1 MATASKKPAAK
12 KATSED
18 ETRLVKDLANIL
30 DKAGL
35 AELEYKTETLAI
47 RLSRL
52 NGGAPV
58 PAVQPVAVAAAASV
72 PIKAGEPATDAPGN
86 QADHPGTVKS
96 PMVGVAY
103 LSADPE
109 SPAYV
114 KVGQHVKA
122 GDTLLLIE
130 AMKTFNE
137 IKAPK
142 SGVIKNIIALNSQ
155 PVEFGDHLLIFE

>member
-1 MATASKKPAAK
+1 MSKIDKTDIENIKLITKEAK
-12 KATSED
+12 LTNLSRIKIKKGDYEIELSSESSSVIAPVSQKIPTSNIKTSE
-18 ETRLVKDLANIL
+18 EIISNEEIKEENI
-30 DKAGL
+30 
-35 AELEYKTETLAI
+35 
-47 RLSRL
+47 
-52 NGGAPV
+52 
-58 PAVQPVAVAAAASV
+58 
-72 PIKAGEPATDAPGN
+72 
-86 QADHPGTVKS
+86 VKS

-103 LSADPE
+103 LSADPD

-142 SGVIKNIIALNSQ
+142 SGVIKKIIALNSQ

>member
-1 MATASKKPAAK
+1 MSKIDKIDLENIKLITKEAK
-12 KATSED
+12 
-18 ETRLVKDLANIL
+18 LAN
-30 DKAGL
+30 
-35 AELEYKTETLAI
+35 
-47 RLSRL
+47 LSRIKIKKGDYEIEL
-52 NGGAPV
+52 SSESPGIN
-58 PAVQPVAVAAAASV
+58 ASV
-72 PIKAGEPATDAPGN
+72 SEKLPKSSIKISEEKIASEQIKEEN
-86 QADHPGTVKS
+86 IVKS

-103 LSADPE
+103 LSADPD

-142 SGVIKNIIALNSQ
+142 SGVIKNIVALNSQ

>member
-1 MATASKKPAAK
+1 MTKIDKIDLENIKIIRKETKINNISKIKIK
-12 KATSED
+12 KGDYEIELSSESSN
-18 ETRLVKDLANIL
+18 VLAPLSEKQPKSKTNISEE
-30 DKAGL
+30 KVSN
-35 AELEYKTETLAI
+35 E
-47 RLSRL
+47 
-52 NGGAPV
+52 
-58 PAVQPVAVAAAASV
+58 Q
-72 PIKAGEPATDAPGN
+72 IKEEN
-86 QADHPGTVKS
+86 IVKS

-103 LSADPE
+103 LSADPD

-142 SGVIKNIIALNSQ
+142 SGVIKNIVALNSQ

>member
-1 MATASKKPAAK
+1 MSKIDKIDIENIKLITKEAK
-12 KATSED
+12 LS
-18 ETRLVKDLANIL
+18 N
-30 DKAGL
+30 
-35 AELEYKTETLAI
+35 
-47 RLSRL
+47 LSRVKIKKGDYEIEL
-52 NGGAPV
+52 SSES
-58 PAVQPVAVAAAASV
+58 ASV
-72 PIKAGEPATDAPGN
+72 IAPASQKIPTSNIKISEEKITN
-86 QADHPGTVKS
+86 QETKEENIIKS

-103 LSADPE
+103 LSADPD
-109 SPAYV
+109 SPSYV

-142 SGVIKNIIALNSQ
+142 SGVIKKIIALNSQ

>member
-1 MATASKKPAAK
+1 MSKIDKTDIENIKLITKEAK
-12 KATSED
+12 LT
-18 ETRLVKDLANIL
+18 N
-30 DKAGL
+30 
-35 AELEYKTETLAI
+35 
-47 RLSRL
+47 LSRIKIKKGDYEIEL
-52 NGGAPV
+52 SSESSSVIAPV
-58 PAVQPVAVAAAASV
+58 SQKIPASN
-72 PIKAGEPATDAPGN
+72 IKVSEEKITTEEIKEEN
-86 QADHPGTVKS
+86 IVKS

-103 LSADPE
+103 LSADPD

-142 SGVIKNIIALNSQ
+142 SGVIKKIIALNSQ
-155 PVEFGDHLLIFE
+155 PVEFGDHLIIFE

>member
-1 MATASKKPAAK
+1 MSKIDKTDIENIKLITKEAK
-12 KATSED
+12 LTNLSKIKIKKGDYEIELSSESSS
-18 ETRLVKDLANIL
+18 VISPVSQKIPVSNI
-30 DKAGL
+30 KVS
-35 AELEYKTETLAI
+35 EEKMTTEE
-47 RLSRL
+47 
-52 NGGAPV
+52 
-58 PAVQPVAVAAAASV
+58 
-72 PIKAGEPATDAPGN
+72 IKEEN
-86 QADHPGTVKS
+86 IVKS

-103 LSADPE
+103 LSADPD

-142 SGVIKNIIALNSQ
+142 SGVIKKIIALNSQ
-155 PVEFGDHLLIFE
+155 PVEFGDHLIIFE

>member
-1 MATASKKPAAK
+1 MSKIDKIDIENIKLITKEAK
-12 KATSED
+12 LS
-18 ETRLVKDLANIL
+18 N
-30 DKAGL
+30 
-35 AELEYKTETLAI
+35 
-47 RLSRL
+47 LSRIKIKKGDYEIEL
-52 NGGAPV
+52 SSESASLIAPV
-58 PAVQPVAVAAAASV
+58 SQKTPPSSLK
-72 PIKAGEPATDAPGN
+72 ISEEKTTNEETKEEN
-86 QADHPGTVKS
+86 IVKS

-103 LSADPE
+103 LSADPD

-142 SGVIKNIIALNSQ
+142 SGVIKKIIALNSQ

>member
-1 MATASKKPAAK
+1 MSKIDKTDIENIKLITKETKLKNLSRIKIK
-12 KATSED
+12 KGDYEIELSSESSKVITPVSEKIPTSNIKTSEEKITNE
-18 ETRLVKDLANIL
+18 ETKEENI
-30 DKAGL
+30 
-35 AELEYKTETLAI
+35 
-47 RLSRL
+47 
-52 NGGAPV
+52 
-58 PAVQPVAVAAAASV
+58 
-72 PIKAGEPATDAPGN
+72 
-86 QADHPGTVKS
+86 VKS

-103 LSADPE
+103 LSADPD

-114 KVGQHVKA
+114 KEGQHVKA

-142 SGVIKNIIALNSQ
+142 SGVIKKIIALNSQ

>member
-1 MATASKKPAAK
+1 MSKIDKTDIENIKLITKQTKLSNISRIKIK
-12 KATSED
+12 KGDYEIELSSESSNVLAPLSEKQPKSKTNTSE
-18 ETRLVKDLANIL
+18 EKISNEQIKEENI
-30 DKAGL
+30 
-35 AELEYKTETLAI
+35 
-47 RLSRL
+47 
-52 NGGAPV
+52 
-58 PAVQPVAVAAAASV
+58 
-72 PIKAGEPATDAPGN
+72 
-86 QADHPGTVKS
+86 VKS

-103 LSADPE
+103 LSADPD

-142 SGVIKNIIALNSQ
+142 SGVIKNIVALNSQ

>member
-1 MATASKKPAAK
+1 MSKIDKTDIENIK
-12 KATSED
+12 LITK
-18 ETRLVKDLANIL
+18 ETKLSN
-30 DKAGL
+30 
-35 AELEYKTETLAI
+35 
-47 RLSRL
+47 LSRIKIKKGDYEIEL
-52 NGGAPV
+52 SSESSNVLAPLSEK
-58 PAVQPVAVAAAASV
+58 QPKSKTNISEEKVSNEQ
-72 PIKAGEPATDAPGN
+72 IKEEN
-86 QADHPGTVKS
+86 IVKS

-103 LSADPE
+103 LSADPD

>member
-1 MATASKKPAAK
+1 MSKIDKTDIDNIKLITKEAK
-12 KATSED
+12 LS
-18 ETRLVKDLANIL
+18 N
-30 DKAGL
+30 
-35 AELEYKTETLAI
+35 
-47 RLSRL
+47 LSRIKIKKGDYEIEL
-52 NGGAPV
+52 SAESASVIAPV
-58 PAVQPVAVAAAASV
+58 SQKTPPSSLK
-72 PIKAGEPATDAPGN
+72 ITEEKTTSGETKEEN
-86 QADHPGTVKS
+86 IVKS

-103 LSADPE
+103 LSADPD

-142 SGVIKNIIALNSQ
+142 SGVIKKIVALNSQ
-155 PVEFGDHLLIFE
+155 PVEFGDHLIIFE

>member
-1 MATASKKPAAK
+1 MSKIDKTDIENIKLITKETKLGSLTRVKIK
-12 KATSED
+12 KG
-18 ETRLVKDLANIL
+18 NY
-30 DKAGL
+30 
-35 AELEYKTETLAI
+35 ELE
-47 RLSRL
+47 LSSDTSSII
-52 NGGAPV
+52 APV
-58 PAVQPVAVAAAASV
+58 SEKIPTSNIIISEEKIANEDTKDEN
-72 PIKAGEPATDAPGN
+72 I
-86 QADHPGTVKS
+86 VKS

-103 LSADPE
+103 LSADPD

-142 SGVIKNIIALNSQ
+142 SGVINKIVALNSQ
-155 PVEFGDHLLIFE
+155 PVEFGDHLIIFE